1 MRVALAHDYLNQY
14 GGAERVLEQLHDL
27 YPSAPIYTSI
37 YDRAVMPPS
46 YRGWDIRTSFMQ
58 RLPLV
63 TTHHQSYLM
72 AYPIAFES
80 FDLAEYDVVIS
91 NSSAFCKGVVTNPHT
106 LHICY
111 CLTPMRWVWRYRD
124 YVERERLGPVA
135 RTILPPL
142 IHYLRLWDAGAATRV
157 DRFIAIST
165 AVAARI
171 KKYYR
176 RDAEI
181 IYPPVDTRMFGGES
195 QRGDFY
201 LTVARLVPYRR
212 IDLVVEAFR
221 ELGLP
226 VKIVGDG
233 RDRARLEA
241 RATKNIEFLG
251 RVDDDTLRELYA
263 TCRAYLFPGE
273 EDFGI
278 APVEAQAAGRPV
290 VAYAAGGALDTVI
303 DGETGVHFHEQTGAA
318 LAAAVRRL
326 EGLSFDADR
335 IRANAARFGADVFRE
350 RLTRYV
356 RDAYADW
363 CDHGPTRRAAELAAA
378 ARPR

>member
-14 GGAERVLEQLHDL
+14 GGAERVLEQLHDF

-37 YDRAVMPPS
+37 YDRDAMPPA
-46 YRGWDIRTSFMQ
+46 YRAWDIRTSFMQ
-58 RLPLV
+58 DLPLV
-63 TTHHQSYLM
+63 TKHHQSYLM

-80 FDLAEYDVVIS
+80 FDLGQYDVVIS
-91 NSSAFCKGVVTNPHT
+91 NSSAFCKGVVTSPHT
-106 LHICY
+106 LHISY

-135 RTILPPL
+135 RLLLPPL
-142 IHYLRLWDAGAATRV
+142 IHYLRLWDAGAASRV

-176 RDAEI
+176 REAAI
-181 IYPPVDTRMFGGES
+181 IHPPVDTHRFGARTNG
-195 QRGDFY
+195 GDFY
-201 LTVARLVPYRR
+201 LTVARLQPYRR

-233 RDRARLEA
+233 RDRARLKA
-241 RATKNIEFLG
+241 RATRNIEFLG
-251 RVDDDTLRELYA
+251 RVDDDTLRDLYA
-263 TCRAYLFPGE
+263 NCRAYLFPGE

-303 DGETGVHFHEQTGAA
+303 DGETGVLFREQTPEA
-318 LAAAVRRL
+318 LIEAVRRL
-326 EGLSFDADR
+326 ERTSFDADR
-335 IRANAARFGADVFRE
+335 IRANAARFGTEVFRE
-350 RLTRYV
+350 RFTEFV
-356 RDAYADW
+356 AEAYDEW
-363 CDHGPTRRAAELAAA
+363 CAAGP
-378 ARPR
+378 ARPPVLV